1 MEVSCEG
8 VEATGGHPTAD
19 GVKVVGES
27 AEADG
32 GVVSA
37 LQKKLIIVRKMS
49 ETIMT

>member
-8 VEATGGHPTAD
+8 VEAAGGHPAAN

-32 GVVSA
+32 GIVSA
-37 LQKKLIIVRKMS
+37 LQKK
-49 ETIMT
+49 

>member
-1 MEVSCEG
+1 MEVSGEG
-8 VEATGGHPTAD
+8 VEATGWHPAAD

-37 LQKKLIIVRKMS
+37 LQNK
-49 ETIMT
+49 